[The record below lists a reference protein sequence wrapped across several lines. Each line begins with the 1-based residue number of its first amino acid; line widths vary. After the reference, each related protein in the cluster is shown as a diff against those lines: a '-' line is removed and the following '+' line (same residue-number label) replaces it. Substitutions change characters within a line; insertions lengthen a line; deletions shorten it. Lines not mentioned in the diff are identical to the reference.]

1 MAEPSM
7 AKKPVQQT
15 LSVERQ
21 QQFSY
26 YWYAAKQAI
35 TEERYADAL
44 VLLEFCQQINPND
57 GTTLNMLGII
67 YDALGQKG
75 KALDFFRRAYEA
87 DPRDQWLH
95 YSNAL
100 LNQQTEDSQRQAQ
113 AVMERSHKINPKD
126 ENLLEQLRRIY
137 VAEREWKK
145 CLKIQDEIDA
155 IKGYDVYSAFNRS
168 HAYSMMR
175 KPKKALAEIDK
186 YLEEDATNINF
197 LLYRLDILE
206 RHNMSVEERYK
217 TYEQILSYTSNM
229 SVLNNYAW
237 LLATRGG
244 DLRKAEMM
252 SMKTIQE
259 EPNNPVF
266 LDTYGWILHLQ
277 GKDDLALF
285 YLQKALWNATAET
298 KSEIE
303 THIKMINRNK

>member
-1 MAEPSM
+1 M
-7 AKKPVQQT
+7 AKKPAQPT

-21 QQFSY
+21 QQFTY

-35 TEERYADAL
+35 VEERFDDAL

-67 YDALGQKG
+67 YDALRQQDR
-75 KALDFFRRAYEA
+75 ALDFFKRAYEA
-87 DPRDQWLH
+87 DPRDQWYH

-100 LNQQTEDSQRQAQ
+100 LSLQTEDSQRQAQ
-113 AVMERSHKINPKD
+113 EVLERSYKINPKD
-126 ENLLEQLRRIY
+126 ENLLEQLRRLY

-145 CLKIQDEIDA
+145 CLKIQDRIDEL
-155 IKGYDVYSAFNRS
+155 KGYDVYSAFNRS

-175 KPKKALAEIDK
+175 KPKKALKEIDK

-206 RHNMSVEERYK
+206 RHNMSLEERYK
-217 TYEQILSYTSNM
+217 TYEQILSYTSGNM
-229 SVLNNYAW
+229 AVLNNYAW
-237 LLATRGG
+237 LLATHGG

-266 LDTYGWILHLQ
+266 LDTYAWILHLQ
-277 GKDDLALF
+277 GKDDLAQF
-285 YLQKALWNATAET
+285 YLQKALWNATPET

-303 THIKMINRNK
+303 KHIKMINQHK